1 MLPIYADLRNL
12 NEIDVA
18 VRGEN
23 NYISVLG
30 ILPFSQYRR
39 TVFWLNII

>member
-1 MLPIYADLRNL
+1 MLSIYADLRNL
-12 NEIDVA
+12 NEIDVG

-23 NYISVLG
+23 IYISVVG
-30 ILPFSQYRR
+30 ILPISQYRR